1 MKSLGSLIR
10 LRKFAV
16 DEHRRR
22 LRDLERLEARL
33 RQQSMHLEEE
43 LADEQGAAGD
53 GSPETNLTYGG
64 YAAGVIERRGHLQN
78 SIDDVLV
85 RIEHTRCELG
95 AAYEELKRFD
105 ITEARKLARARR
117 EETRRERQFLDE
129 VGLNQFR
136 RQQR

>member
-1 MKSLGSLIR
+1 MKSLDSLIR

-33 RQQSMHLEEE
+33 RQQSKLLEEE

-53 GSPETNLTYGG
+53 GSPESNLTYGG

-85 RIEHTRCELG
+85 RIEDARRELG

-105 ITEARKLARARR
+105 ITEERKLARARR
-117 EETRRERQFLDE
+117 EEMRRERQFLDE
-129 VGLNQFR
+129 VGLNQYR